1 MSGPY
6 ILAVDAGSQST
17 KVSIFDTQG
26 RVHAHA
32 SVALQPLL
40 HHPDG
45 RVEHPGDDL
54 WDSLINACQSA
65 LSQFDGKPSEIVGIG
80 LCTIRCCRAVLGK
93 DGRLAAPVMSWM
105 DVRLGVPYQD
115 TDDDIHY
122 VTTSSG
128 YISHRMTGRF
138 KDTASNYE
146 GQWPIDKL
154 TWDWSDDEQV
164 ITEFHVP
171 RSKLFQLV
179 KPGDQLGLLTEEASR
194 VLGLK
199 PNTPVIATAN
209 DKAVEALGAGLNTD
223 DPDDSSCLISLGT
236 YIGGMRTIGGMRSK
250 SDVESDAD
258 GVELRLD
265 SEHFF
270 CNMASQPN
278 GYLYESGGIRFGMSM
293 VSWFRGLLNDG
304 RTESDHLI
312 TDTQLND
319 EATQLPVGSEGLIT
333 VPEYLAS
340 TSKPYQR
347 GCLIGLTAK
356 HERAHVFRS
365 ILESIAM
372 TMVNHVN
379 AMNESLSEPCSKVIV
394 SGGGSKSDLLMQI
407 FADLF
412 NTNVVRPINS
422 DAAGL
427 GAAICASVALGLHD
441 SFASAQEQMVRYG
454 DVFQP
459 NALHAHQYQRL
470 NDVFKTATRHTDPL
484 LSDLYRVTQ
493 SFNATKP

>member
-6 ILAVDAGSQST
+6 ILAVDGGSQST

-32 SVALQPLL
+32 SVALQPLT

-65 LSQFDGKPSEIVGIG
+65 LSQFNGKPSDIVGIG

-93 DGRLAAPVMSWM
+93 DGLLASPVMSWM

-128 YISHRMTGRF
+128 YISHRLTGLF

-179 KPGDQLGLLTEEASR
+179 KPGDQLGLLTEEASS
-194 VLGLK
+194 VLGLT

-236 YIGGMRTIGGMRSK
+236 YIGGITARLRMRPQHNHHSTHLYPSLQDIYFLQPQ
-250 SDVESDAD
+250 DA
-258 GVELRLD
+258 
-265 SEHFF
+265 H
-270 CNMASQPN
+270 P
-278 GYLYESGGIRFGMSM
+278 
-293 VSWFRGLLNDG
+293 
-304 RTESDHLI
+304 
-312 TDTQLND
+312 
-319 EATQLPVGSEGLIT
+319 
-333 VPEYLAS
+333 
-340 TSKPYQR
+340 
-347 GCLIGLTAK
+347 
-356 HERAHVFRS
+356 
-365 ILESIAM
+365 
-372 TMVNHVN
+372 
-379 AMNESLSEPCSKVIV
+379 
-394 SGGGSKSDLLMQI
+394 
-407 FADLF
+407 
-412 NTNVVRPINS
+412 
-422 DAAGL
+422 
-427 GAAICASVALGLHD
+427 
-441 SFASAQEQMVRYG
+441 
-454 DVFQP
+454 
-459 NALHAHQYQRL
+459 
-470 NDVFKTATRHTDPL
+470 
-484 LSDLYRVTQ
+484 
-493 SFNATKP
+493 